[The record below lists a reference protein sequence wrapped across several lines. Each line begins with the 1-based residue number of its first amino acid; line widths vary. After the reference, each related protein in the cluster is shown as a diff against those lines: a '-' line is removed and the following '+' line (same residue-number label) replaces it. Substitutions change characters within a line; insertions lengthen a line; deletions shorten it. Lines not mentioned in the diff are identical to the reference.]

1 MLNIEFS
8 IIQFPVFWCFVQIW
22 LCLFID
28 FHKTYDTTKKTNMA
42 TLKHVAKVLFRCVS
56 SHYLI
61 IVILAQLLFRC
72 VLPLQHA
79 FVDSHALQKQKC
91 RTLKKRQVAMVSLSF
106 LCFLYMSLRICSYR
120 AQVIFVIFL
129 RIGVYV
135 RSRIKLFCVT
145 LHNLLSLIVDIFLYD
160 LIICLKHSAHI
171 ISILIIGLLYCLGND
186 VQDCG
191 FDLASFH
198 AFAG

>member
-1 MLNIEFS
+1 
-8 IIQFPVFWCFVQIW
+8 
-22 LCLFID
+22 
-28 FHKTYDTTKKTNMA
+28 
-42 TLKHVAKVLFRCVS
+42 
-56 SHYLI
+56 
-61 IVILAQLLFRC
+61 
-72 VLPLQHA
+72 
-79 FVDSHALQKQKC
+79 
-91 RTLKKRQVAMVSLSF
+91 MVSLSF
-106 LCFLYMSLRICSYR
+106 LCFLYMALRICSYR
-120 AQVIFVIFL
+120 TQVIFVIFL

-191 FDLASFH
+191 FDLASFMPLQADLYILYNIFSKCTSGEVIYH
-198 AFAG
+198 CHGLQQKDPLSPMKQSQIQVSLCSNNNIKFSVQHQLRLTK